1 MALRIMVASAIG
13 GSALWHVEAD
23 PQREAK
29 EAVGESLANSG
40 AETAFA
46 EERRAVPNMTD
57 YVSAP
62 YRC

>member
-1 MALRIMVASAIG
+1 MVATAIG

-23 PQREAK
+23 PQRAAK
-29 EAVGESLANSG
+29 EAVGESLANSR
-40 AETAFA
+40 AESAFA

-57 YVSAP
+57 HASAP